1 MSNIKFPT
9 EVIKLPSQGL
19 IYPETSPL
27 SSGEVELKYMTA
39 KEEDILSNQSY
50 IEKGTVL
57 DKLLESVI
65 IGDVNIKDLIV
76 GDKNAIL
83 VATRMLGYG
92 KDYKFLH
99 KGEEH
104 TVDLSTLENVEIDTE
119 KFIKG
124 ENSFNFTLPN
134 TDTEITFKLLNGND
148 ESKIDRELKGLK
160 KLNPNNS
167 PVISTRLKYL
177 ITSVGGD
184 TDTKTIRE
192 YVDTQLLAVDSRA
205 LRNYIRGMQPDIN
218 LIYELESGEEVD
230 IPLGISFFWPDI

>member
-19 IYPETSPL
+19 IYPESSPL

-65 IGDVNIKDLIV
+65 IGDINIKDLIV

-92 KDYKFLH
+92 KNYKFLH

-119 KFIKG
+119 QFVKG
-124 ENSFNFTLPN
+124 ENSFEYTLPN
-134 TDTEITFKLLNGND
+134 TDTDITFKLLNGND

-167 PVISTRLKYL
+167 PVVSTRLKYL
-177 ITSVGGD
+177 ITSVEGH

-205 LRNYIRGMQPDIN
+205 LRNHIRDMQPDIN
-218 LIYELESGEEVD
+218 LVYELESGEEVD